1 MESSAGK
8 HTISIFALGLRG
20 WLLFVVALA
29 LGYVVFRTG
38 VDYSAQYIWGRPE
51 YGHGLIIPFIA
62 AFLIWQRRYELEQ
75 REFPGAWSGV
85 LLLVFAAGLQ
95 FAGVLSSLFIV
106 QQYAAVVGLYGLVLA
121 LTGGAVFRRIA
132 VPLAILLFMIPL
144 PSFLYN
150 NLSAQLQLIS
160 SMIGV
165 AVIRFCDISVYL
177 EGNVIDLGSMKLQV
191 AEACSGLRYLFPLM
205 TLGFIMAYFF
215 QAALWK
221 RVLVFLSSIPVT
233 IGMNSLRIGL
243 IGITVE
249 YWGLR
254 AAEGFLHDFEGWVI
268 FMAST
273 AVLILEVVVLAS
285 LGRDRRPW
293 REVFGIEFPPPAP
306 TGARVLARPVPRSFM
321 GAIVVLVALA
331 VVAARM
337 PERVAV
343 IPARAG
349 FMEYP
354 MALREWKGER
364 QPLEQEYQAALM
376 LDDYLLADFRAPGS
390 HTVNLY
396 VAWYDTQQAGRSA
409 HSPRSCLPGGGWE
422 FESFTQRTL
431 PGVSIGGHPVRVN
444 RVVSRLGLQK
454 YLVYYFFKQRD
465 RVVTNEYAVKW
476 FLFQDALTRNRT
488 DGALVRL
495 TLPLGDAD
503 SLEAADAEL
512 TAFAAQ
518 ALPRLAASL
527 PD

>member
-1 MESSAGK
+1 MESTAGRQPVP
-8 HTISIFALGLRG
+8 IFALGPPA
-20 WLLFVVALA
+20 WLLFGAALA
-29 LGYVVFRTG
+29 AGYFAFRTG
-38 VDYSAQYIWGRPE
+38 VDYSAREIWNRPE

-62 AFLIWQRRYELEQ
+62 AFLVWQRRDELE
-75 REFPGAWSGV
+75 RRPFSGSWVGV
-85 LLLVFAAGLQ
+85 LVVLLAAGLQ

-106 QQYAAVVGLYGLVLA
+106 QQYAALVGFYGLVLA
-121 LTGGAVFRRIA
+121 LTGTAVFLRLA
-132 VPLAILLFMIPL
+132 MPLAILLFMIPL
-144 PSFLYN
+144 PNFLYN

-160 SMIGV
+160 SQIGV

-191 AEACSGLRYLFPLM
+191 AEACNGLRYLFPLM

-221 RVLVFLSSIPVT
+221 RVLIFLSSIPVT
-233 IGMNSLRIGL
+233 IFMNSLRIG
-243 IGITVE
+243 IVGVTVE
-249 YWGLR
+249 HWGLR

-273 AVLILEVVVLAS
+273 AVLLLEIVLLSS

-293 REVFGIEFPPPAP
+293 REVFGVEFPPPLPASATVSHRP
-306 TGARVLARPVPRSFM
+306 LPASFIAAGGAL
-321 GAIVVLVALA
+321 IALA
-331 VVAARM
+331 VFAGRL
-337 PERVAV
+337 PERAPV

-354 MALREWKGER
+354 LVFGSWTGER

-376 LDDYLLADFRAPGS
+376 LDDYLLADFRAPGRQS
-390 HTVNLY
+390 VNLY
-396 VAWYDTQQAGRSA
+396 VAWYNTQQAGRSA

-431 PGVSIGGHPVRVN
+431 EGVRIGRHEVHVN
-444 RVVSRLGLQK
+444 RVISRLGMQK

-476 FLFQDALTRNRT
+476 YLFQDALTRRRT

-495 TLPLGDAD
+495 TLPLAESDPLDKADAD
-503 SLEAADAEL
+503 L
-512 TAFAAQ
+512 TAFAA
-518 ALPRLAASL
+518 ATLPRLAAHL